1 MSGTFFQQLEIPEP
15 DVNLGI
21 GSGSHRRQTGEMLIR
36 LEEVLIAEKPDWVLV
51 YGDTNSSLAGALAAV
66 KLHIPIAHVEAGLRS
81 FNRRMPEEHN
91 RVLSDHVSDLLF
103 CPTANAVENLKAEG
117 MVRGVHLVGDVMYDS
132 VLHNAELAKKRS
144 DILKRFGLKAGDYA
158 LATVHRA
165 ENTDDPERL
174 GSISKALGSIAREGL
189 KVVAPLHPRTKKKLG
204 ASGLVSDDLDVC
216 EPVSY
221 LDMLMLEMN
230 AKVIVTDSGGVQKE
244 AYWFGVPCVTVRDET
259 EWVETVESGLNRVVG
274 CDGDAIVG
282 AVRDS
287 VRAPERCDAYGDGTA
302 SERVVMML
310 AGF

>member
-174 GSISKALGSIAREGL
+174 GSIFKALESIAREGL
-189 KVVAPLHPRTKKKLG
+189 KVVAPLHPRT
-204 ASGLVSDDLDVC
+204 
-216 EPVSY
+216 
-221 LDMLMLEMN
+221 N
-230 AKVIVTDSGGVQKE
+230 AGGVGSC
-244 AYWFGVPCVTVRDET
+244 FG
-259 EWVETVESGLNRVVG
+259 
-274 CDGDAIVG
+274 
-282 AVRDS
+282 
-287 VRAPERCDAYGDGTA
+287 
-302 SERVVMML
+302 
-310 AGF
+310 